1 MDGKCLSSSLNSHF
15 QQHLNEKSFY
25 SQGNNVLDVVVV
37 IDRSL
42 TQNSRLNKT
51 VSRFRTS
58 FCLASY
64 AENLDGNEKSK

>member
-37 IDRSL
+37 DKSL